1 MKLLEKPKGILINFN
16 CTNIMQHFQNCSPMF
31 SYVPMIST
39 CPPAGRCGKKNIT
52 PFILTLL
59 ISFFSITSF
68 AATVDTVSIYSNAMH
83 KDFKCVVIQP
93 AAKEETK
100 KFPVVYLLHG
110 YGGWYANWLIRVP
123 ELKNYADEYQLMIVC
138 PDGNNNW
145 YFDSPL
151 DSSIRFETYIGKEV
165 PEYID
170 QHYPTIN
177 YRKARAI
184 TGLSMGGHGGLFL
197 GFRHADLFGAC
208 GSMSGGLDIRPFPKS
223 WEIRKM
229 LGDSAQYPENWK
241 NYSAITVIEQKP
253 ADHLSIIIDCGTDDF
268 FYGVNKAVHEKML
281 QLKIPHDYIERP
293 GKHDWAYWAN
303 AVKYQLLFFREYFAG
318 RK

>member
-1 MKLLEKPKGILINFN
+1 MLSI
-16 CTNIMQHFQNCSPMF
+16 
-31 SYVPMIST
+31 
-39 CPPAGRCGKKNIT
+39 
-52 PFILTLL
+52 L
-59 ISFFSITSF
+59 ISFFSLFSF

-83 KDFKCVVIQP
+83 KEYKCVVIKP
-93 AAKEETK
+93 ATKEETK

-110 YGGWYANWLIRVP
+110 YGGWYANWIIRVP
-123 ELKNYADEYQLMIVC
+123 ELKQYADDYQLIIVC
-138 PDGNNNW
+138 PDGNNSW
-145 YFDSPL
+145 YLDSPL

-165 PEYID
+165 PEYIE
-170 QHYPTIN
+170 QHYPAISN
-177 YRKARAI
+177 RKARAV

-197 GFRHADLFGAC
+197 GFRHADFFGAC

-253 ADHLSIIIDCGTDDF
+253 ADNLSIIIDCGTDDF

-293 GKHDWAYWAN
+293 GKHEWPYWAN
-303 AVKYQLLFFREYFAG
+303 AVKYQLLFFKSFFENSG
-318 RK
+318 LKTN